1 MTDPVVS
8 FREEITA
15 VDREL
20 LDAFNRRLEL
30 VTRLHEYKRAEG
42 LALRDPGRE
51 EALVRGLQEANAGP
65 LSDGGVAELFGF
77 VLDLTRREIH
87 GA

>member
-1 MTDPVVS
+1 VTDPVVS

-42 LALRDPGRE
+42 LPLRDATRE
-51 EALVRGLQEANAGP
+51 EALVHALQEANGGP
-65 LSDGGVAELFGF
+65 LSDAGVADLFGF
-77 VLDLTRREIH
+77 VLDLTRQEIH